1 MANRFAWGDTLGAQ
15 LYGRSLQSLAAERE
29 RQRLL
34 EEERQ
39 RQEAERRRQEE
50 QRRKASNHG
59 AFGQTLQTI
68 GQVGGAIVGGMTT
81 KTPQGALAGSQMGSA
96 AASTLMNLFPN
107 MGGTEPDGSNPY
119 YDKPSDMARL
129 GSTINTG
136 LQAYGMY
143 SKAAAAEE
151 QKKFTQKVTADI
163 ADQTKRFREGD
174 TSAFNYY
181 GATPTEIQKH
191 IENNISGWDDAKGF
205 FGDKLLNSDVSL
217 SMANTIHQ
225 NMMSR
230 LGQQMQFANS
240 LTDTTQKQQVFTNLE
255 GLYGQN
261 YSDFIPE
268 GGSDAIRAGIQQNIE
283 KTTQGAIKDANARAV
298 QLFETNYK
306 IAQLGQKKTIDPIN
320 VEGADP
326 QLQSSLN
333 RLVETTRAATIAGNT
348 KAANDELKKNAAS
361 ALQDV
366 TTALGKTE
374 QGSQA
379 QQALSS
385 LATGLAQQAYGLDP
399 ETTSVIYSNLSKEV
413 KATED
418 PSAKSIQANAERFVN
433 ALMNPNLS
441 TGQALSKEEA
451 IAVIL
456 DSQAQKDSQGQILP
470 NSLTPIGEAML
481 RQVITSGNIESTIN
495 QINLTTAL
503 EEAKRKQQSQLTW
516 WNRTVNAVGGI
527 LGFGESGSDVF
538 SKADGNNEIYD
549 DFMNLD

>member
-39 RQEAERRRQEE
+39 RREAERRRQEE
-50 QRRKASNHG
+50 QRRKASDHG

-68 GQVGGAIVGGMTT
+68 GQVGGAIIGAKYGGAE
-81 KTPQGALAGSQMGSA
+81 GAVIGSNLGSA
-96 AASTLMNLFPN
+96 GASTIMNLFPN
-107 MGGTEPDGSNPY
+107 VGGTEPDGSNPY
-119 YDKPSDMARL
+119 YDKPSDMAKFS
-129 GSTINTG
+129 STLNTG
-136 LQAYGMY
+136 LQAYGAY

-191 IENNISGWDDAKGF
+191 IETKISGWDDAKGF

-298 QLFETNYK
+298 QLFETNYN
-306 IAQLGQKKTIDPIN
+306 IAKLGQKKTIDPIN

-333 RLVETTRAATIAGNT
+333 RLVTATNEATIAGNT

-399 ETTSVIYSNLSKEV
+399 EITSVIYSNFAKDVKPPQDDLLKTAQEIARRQFLELTKRDGEQYTPEQVAKLHIKNDPTLRSPVTLEILRLASGAKDNQELIAYAESLKDVEV
-413 KATED
+413 D
-418 PSAKSIQANAERFVN
+418 
-433 ALMNPNLS
+433 
-441 TGQALSKEEA
+441 
-451 IAVIL
+451 
-456 DSQAQKDSQGQILP
+456 
-470 NSLTPIGEAML
+470 
-481 RQVITSGNIESTIN
+481 
-495 QINLTTAL
+495 
-503 EEAKRKQQSQLTW
+503 EAKQKSWYERW
-516 WNRTVNAVGGI
+516 GIFNYIFGGS
-527 LGFGESGSDVF
+527 ESDVSETQLNNNASANGNPDLLNRIF
-538 SKADGNNEIYD
+538 S
-549 DFMNLD
+549 NLPSLNGR